1 MCDLTGKHGLIVG
14 VANKRSI
21 SWAIAQAAAA
31 SGARLA
37 LTYPS
42 ERLEENVRELAAK
55 LENPLVLPC
64 DVTSDQQ
71 IADLAATLDRE
82 FGGLDF
88 AVHGAGFAPADALHN
103 PFVETSRESFRI
115 ALDVS
120 AYSLVGLTR
129 AVAPLMEKRGG
140 GSILTLT
147 FIGSDRVYPN
157 YNVMGVAKAA
167 LESSVR
173 YLASDLGPKNIRVN
187 AISAGAIKT
196 LAASGIAGFSSILQV
211 YRDRAPLR
219 RSVETSEVADAAMF
233 LLSPASRAVTG
244 EILMVDAGM
253 HAIGLSSRSRGYC
266 IVPSDSTVRL
276 VLAQPRRSDVTG
288 VKTCS
293 IRSPLLNP
301 DPLARDAEVLQDRG
315 ISSDQRRRPADETE
329 RRRVVDQLFERV
341 ARQAAARSGPFRFAR
356 PGHRLPQLDVAA
368 GGQIAKL
375 ALEREFLRRPRTV
388 EADRCRDAGWRARAG
403 ASRAAARCRCR
414 PAMKTKRRSSGAAGK
429 VNDPTG
435 PSTSIAAP
443 ESSDRCVARRIRRL
457 RRRRAARASDRAAH
471 PRAPT
476 RSSTAFV
483 SRVRASRRAR
493 PDPRRSR
500 RCARPDRGARCVP
513 AAWRP
518 ARLGWAASGAR
529 RDNSAMALRRARGAI
544 LRLVRRRAAA
554 MTLGLALVVPAAWV
568 EFSGRYD
575 AWWITGLALIV
586 GATGLAIFWT
596 GLTGPSPDWIE

>member
-88 AVHGAGFAPADALHN
+88 AVHGAGFAPPYALHN

-253 HAIGLSSRSRGYC
+253 HAIGL
-266 IVPSDSTVRL
+266 
-276 VLAQPRRSDVTG
+276 
-288 VKTCS
+288 
-293 IRSPLLNP
+293 
-301 DPLARDAEVLQDRG
+301 
-315 ISSDQRRRPADETE
+315 
-329 RRRVVDQLFERV
+329 
-341 ARQAAARSGPFRFAR
+341 
-356 PGHRLPQLDVAA
+356 
-368 GGQIAKL
+368 
-375 ALEREFLRRPRTV
+375 
-388 EADRCRDAGWRARAG
+388 
-403 ASRAAARCRCR
+403 
-414 PAMKTKRRSSGAAGK
+414 
-429 VNDPTG
+429 
-435 PSTSIAAP
+435 
-443 ESSDRCVARRIRRL
+443 
-457 RRRRAARASDRAAH
+457 
-471 PRAPT
+471 
-476 RSSTAFV
+476 
-483 SRVRASRRAR
+483 
-493 PDPRRSR
+493 
-500 RCARPDRGARCVP
+500 
-513 AAWRP
+513 
-518 ARLGWAASGAR
+518 
-529 RDNSAMALRRARGAI
+529 
-544 LRLVRRRAAA
+544 
-554 MTLGLALVVPAAWV
+554 
-568 EFSGRYD
+568 
-575 AWWITGLALIV
+575 
-586 GATGLAIFWT
+586 
-596 GLTGPSPDWIE
+596 